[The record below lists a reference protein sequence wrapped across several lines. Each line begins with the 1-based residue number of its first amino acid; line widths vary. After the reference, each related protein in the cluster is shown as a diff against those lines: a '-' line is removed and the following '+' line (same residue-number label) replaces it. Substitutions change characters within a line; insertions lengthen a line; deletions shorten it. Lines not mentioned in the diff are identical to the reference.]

1 MNNYNEFTFQVPR
14 TLPIILLLDTSASML
29 RDNKIVELNLA
40 VNEMVKVLKDI
51 DSVHA
56 AASLSVIT
64 FGGHAK
70 KILELTSVQDV
81 PLLEFEANGDTPLGE
96 ALTIAKDMIEDKE
109 IITSRTY
116 RPVVVLVSDGMPND
130 DWAESFKTFKNEGRS
145 SKCYCVSM
153 GIGEDLSRTAIDIL
167 QKFSSGQEKIFLAK
181 EAKDIHKFFG
191 LVSDSVVSRT
201 KSQNPNLITSITQNI

>member
-40 VNEMVKVLKDI
+40 VNEMVKVLKDV
-51 DSVHA
+51 DSVHS

-130 DWAESFKTFKNEGRS
+130 DWAEPFKIFKNEGRS